1 MRRKVNVDVPVSV
14 RMKVL
19 SRFIATLLLASAASF
34 GAAAQPV
41 RAADTGPSIAFIPLD
56 DRPVTLQLPIMLGRI
71 AGQPLLV
78 PPREA
83 VGHYLTPGDPA
94 ALLRWLRSSQTDG
107 ATSLVASTDMVA
119 YGGLVASRLPGVS
132 IDDAVAR
139 LAALAA
145 FKSKHPDA
153 FVSVFGTIM
162 RLAPTGVP
170 RLGAARDY
178 YATGDTVDLIADYA
192 NLPDPPVD
200 DSDRAKAVRL
210 RDRIGAATLDAYLA
224 TRARDRDVDEYEL
237 QFAAEGGFDR
247 IVLGQDDAGATGL
260 HLRDIAA
267 LQAFAQRMFLHE
279 RASIEPGADELGM
292 ALLAGVFARN
302 VGWAPTIEVSYSR
315 PDGASFHDPLEFAP
329 VDETIDHLIGI
340 CGARRA
346 GAGADVRLYVRV
358 PETSPADEG
367 RFEDAL
373 AVDVAAGRSVAVADL
388 SFLHGEPGP
397 EQRELTDALIARRI
411 AGKLDAFASW
421 NTDANTVGT
430 ALAAAIA
437 AVSGRRAG
445 RFDARAHAE
454 FMLDRYADDYAFHQ
468 FVRPEL
474 NAELR
479 ARGIDT
485 TLLLPEI
492 AREAD
497 HDNRRLLWPLALDLL
512 TAIYPEWADRGLT
525 ITLPWERTFETEID
539 VRL

>member
-1 MRRKVNVDVPVSV
+1 
-14 RMKVL
+14 
-19 SRFIATLLLASAASF
+19 
-34 GAAAQPV
+34 
-41 RAADTGPSIAFIPLD
+41 
-56 DRPVTLQLPIMLGRI
+56 MLGRI

>member
-1 MRRKVNVDVPVSV
+1 
-14 RMKVL
+14 L
-19 SRFIATLLLASAASF
+19 
-34 GAAAQPV
+34 
-41 RAADTGPSIAFIPLD
+41 GPPIAFIPLD

-71 AGQPLLV
+71 AGQPLIV
-78 PPREA
+78 PPRDA
-83 VGHYLTPGDPA
+83 IGHYLRSGDPDA
-94 ALLRWLRSSQTDG
+94 ILRWLRSPQTDG
-107 ATSLVASTDMVA
+107 ASALVASTDMAA

-139 LAALAA
+139 LTALAA
-145 FKSKHPDA
+145 FKSQHPA
-153 FVSVFGTIM
+153 ALVAVFGTIM

-170 RLGAARDY
+170 RLDLAQDY

-192 NLPDPPVD
+192 NLPDPPGSD
-200 DSDRAKAVRL
+200 ADRAMAARL
-210 RDRIGAATLDAYLA
+210 RERIGAATLDAYLA
-224 TRARDRDVDEYEL
+224 ARARDRDVDEYAL
-237 QFAAEGGFDR
+237 QFAAEGGVDR

-260 HLRDIAA
+260 HLRDIEA
-267 LQAFAQRMFLHE
+267 LEAFARRMFLHD

-292 ALLAGVFARN
+292 ALLAGVLARN
-302 VGWAPTIEVSYSR
+302 VRWAPTVEVSYSR

-329 VDETIDHLIGI
+329 VDVTIDQLIGV

-346 GAGADVRLYVRV
+346 RAEGDVRLYVRV
-358 PETSPADEG
+358 PETSAADEG

-373 AVDVAAGRSVAVADL
+373 VADVAAGRSVAVADL
-388 SFLHGEPGP
+388 SFLYGQPGP
-397 EQRELTDALIARRI
+397 EQRELTETLIARHV

-437 AVSGRRAG
+437 AGAGRRAG

-454 FMLDRYADDYAFHQ
+454 FMLDRYIDDYAFHQ

-485 TLLLPEI
+485 ALLLPEI

-497 HDNRRLLWPLALDLL
+497 HDNRRLLWPRALELL
-512 TAIYPEWADRGLT
+512 VAIYPQFADRGLT
-525 ITLPWERTFETEID
+525 ITLPWERTFETQIE
-539 VRL
+539 VRLGLAL

>member
-1 MRRKVNVDVPVSV
+1 M
-14 RMKVL
+14 
-19 SRFIATLLLASAASF
+19 LLASATSF
-34 GAAAQPV
+34 GFAAQAAP
-41 RAADTGPSIAFIPLD
+41 AADVGPHVAFIPLD

-78 PPREA
+78 PPHDA
-83 VGHYLTPGDPA
+83 IGHYLIPGDPGA
-94 ALLRWLRSSQTDG
+94 ILRWLRSSQTDG
-107 ATSLVASTDMVA
+107 VTALVASSDMVA

-139 LAALAA
+139 LASLAA
-145 FKSKHPDA
+145 FKVQHPST

-192 NLPDPPVD
+192 NLPDPAVTEA
-200 DSDRAKAVRL
+200 DRAKAARL
-210 RDRIGAATLDAYLA
+210 RDRVGAATLDAYLT
-224 TRARDRDVDEYEL
+224 TRARNRDVDEYAL

-260 HLRDIAA
+260 HLRDIGA

-292 ALLAGVFARN
+292 ALLASVFARN
-302 VGWAPTIEVSYSR
+302 VRWTPTVEVSYSR

-329 VDETIDHLIGI
+329 VDVTIEHLIGI
-340 CGARRA
+340 CGARRVDSA
-346 GAGADVRLYVRV
+346 GDVRLYVRV
-358 PETSPADEG
+358 SGTSSADEG
-367 RFEDAL
+367 LFEDAI
-373 AVDVAAGRSVAVADL
+373 AVDAAAGRSVAVADL
-388 SFLHGEPGP
+388 SFLRGQPGP
-397 EQRELTDALIARRI
+397 DQRELTEALIARHI

-437 AVSGRRAG
+437 AGAGRRAG
-445 RFDARAHAE
+445 RFNARAQAE
-454 FMLDRYADDYAFHQ
+454 FMLDRYIDDYAFHQ

-485 TLLLPEI
+485 TLLLPGI
-492 AREAD
+492 AHEAE
-497 HDNRRLLWPLALDLL
+497 HDDRRLLWPLALDLL

-539 VRL
+539 VRLRTAR